1 MKIQNAALIGMGAV
15 GSVYG
20 KLLFQK
26 YKDNFFVI
34 ANKDRKEKIIQN
46 GITVNGETF
55 YPNILDDNSK
65 NKSLD
70 LIIITVK
77 NYSLDNAID
86 DLKNLVNE
94 NTILLPLLNGV
105 TATERLKTAFPSNVV
120 FYGLSMGI
128 DAVKNEKEVIN
139 TVNGTIQ
146 FGYADNRSIKPEVL
160 AVQDFLEEANIDC
173 AVFKDMKRMV
183 WKKYMLN
190 VGWNQVSALT
200 NATYG
205 EFLKAP
211 YIKELIERAMLE
223 VVHVAKALNINL
235 TEKDVTEINSL
246 MDSFSPSGKTS
257 MLQDMEKKK
266 ISEVDYFSG
275 TLLKYGEKL
284 NIETPVNEILYK
296 LIKSIE
302 ALY

>member
-1 MKIQNAALIGMGAV
+1 MEIKNAAIIGMGAV

-20 KLLFQK
+20 KLLYKK
-26 YKDNFFVI
+26 YKNNFFVI
-34 ANKDRKEKIIQN
+34 ANGARKDRIDKN
-46 GITVNGETF
+46 GFNVNGEIF
-55 YPNILDDNSK
+55 YPKTLDSSSK
-65 NKSLD
+65 NIDLD
-70 LIIITVK
+70 LIIIAVK
-77 NYSLDNAID
+77 NYSLHTAIED
-86 DLKNLVNE
+86 IKNLVNE

-105 TATERLKTAFPSNVV
+105 TATDRLKEAFPKNIV
-120 FYGLSMGI
+120 FYGLSMDI
-128 DAVKNEKEVIN
+128 DAVKTENEVIN

-146 FGYADNRSIKPEVL
+146 FGYADNRSIKPEIL
-160 AVQDFLEEANIDC
+160 SVQDFFEEADIDC

-235 TEKDVTEINSL
+235 TEKDVDEINSL
-246 MDSFSPSGKTS
+246 MGNFSPSGKTS
-257 MLQDMEKKK
+257 MVQDMENKKL
-266 ISEVDYFSG
+266 SEVDYFSG

-284 NIETPVNEILYK
+284 NIKTPVNEILYK

>member
-1 MKIQNAALIGMGAV
+1 MKIKNSAIIGMGAV

-20 KLLFQK
+20 KLLYKK

-34 ANKDRKEKIIQN
+34 ANGDRKNRIDKDGFI
-46 GITVNGETF
+46 VNGKNFHPKT
-55 YPNILDDNSK
+55 LDSNSK
-65 NKSLD
+65 NIDLD
-70 LIIITVK
+70 LIIFAVK
-77 NYSLDNAID
+77 NYSLDTAIND
-86 DLKNLVNE
+86 IKHLINR

-105 TATERLKTAFPSNVV
+105 TATDRIKEAFPENIV

-128 DAVKNEKEVIN
+128 DAVKTEKEVIN
-139 TVNGTIQ
+139 TVDGTIQ
-146 FGYADNRSIKPEVL
+146 FGYGDNRSIKPEIL
-160 AVQDFLEEANIDC
+160 WVQEYFEEANIQC
-173 AVFKDMKRMV
+173 AVFKDMLRMV

-200 NATYG
+200 DATYG

-223 VVHVAKALNINL
+223 VVDIAKALNINL
-235 TEKDVTEINSL
+235 SEKDVTEINSL
-246 MDSFSPSGKTS
+246 MSSFSPQGKTS
-257 MLQDMEKKK
+257 MVQDMENKK

-284 NIETPVNEILYK
+284 NIKTPVNEILYK